1 MSEAAFTG
9 ENRGSFAARALA
21 FTTAF
26 FFCSL
31 TAGALVIT
39 LLGSAGRPGVTLNLP
54 ALVAAKPARLQ
65 LSPRPMR
72 CRRRW

>member
-1 MSEAAFTG
+1 MAETAVTSEPRAP
-9 ENRGSFAARALA
+9 FAARALS

-39 LLGSAGRPGVTLNLP
+39 LLGKGPTPGVVLDHGMVGP
-54 ALVAAKPARLQ
+54 P
-65 LSPRPMR
+65 PRVS
-72 CRRRW
+72 